1 MLPTHNYQEK
11 INRNQ
16 KAALLIFQKK
26 KKKKKKPFFVLAA
39 AAASRSTCV
48 PASLYV
54 PFLLFL
60 SNSRRGRLLSF
71 FLSSSTMPPFSWHLI
86 F

>member
-26 KKKKKKPFFVLAA
+26 KKKKKKPRVRA
-39 AAASRSTCV
+39 
-48 PASLYV
+48 
-54 PFLLFL
+54 
-60 SNSRRGRLLSF
+60 RG
-71 FLSSSTMPPFSWHLI
+71 
-86 F
+86 